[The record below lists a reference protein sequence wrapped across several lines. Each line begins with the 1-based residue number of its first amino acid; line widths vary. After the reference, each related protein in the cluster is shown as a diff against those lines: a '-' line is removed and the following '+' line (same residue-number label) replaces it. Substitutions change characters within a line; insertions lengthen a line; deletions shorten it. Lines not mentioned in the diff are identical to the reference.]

1 MLEYSP
7 FGLASCFPTSA
18 PDQLGRDGFEERLH
32 LGIII
37 TIAFG
42 AHGYCDAVFGDTL
55 LAAIETY
62 PEVQFPQPFAEAHF
76 GMAETLFD
84 HGLHAEDAPF
94 ELYFM
99 RAIHSVTQAR
109 KSLRSKVIPNDG
121 RTYNVDL
128 AASSGI
134 MRDEQTPMLQN
145 TI

>member
-1 MLEYSP
+1 
-7 FGLASCFPTSA
+7 
-18 PDQLGRDGFEERLH
+18 
-32 LGIII
+32 
-37 TIAFG
+37 
-42 AHGYCDAVFGDTL
+42 
-55 LAAIETY
+55 
-62 PEVQFPQPFAEAHF
+62 
-76 GMAETLFD
+76 MAETLFD
-84 HGLHAEDAPF
+84 HGLHAEDALF

-134 MRDEQTPMLQN
+134 MRDKQTLMLQN